1 MKVAITGPTGLVGTR
16 LVARLLE
23 RGDSV
28 VALSREA
35 ARASERLGAQAVT
48 WDPVGGPP
56 PATALDGVD
65 GVIHLAGAP
74 VAQRWSPAAKERIRA
89 SRVAGTAN
97 LVAGLEA
104 AGAPGP
110 GVLVST
116 SAGGYYG
123 NRGDTVLDESAA
135 PGDDFL
141 ASVCVE
147 WEASASAARDLGK
160 RVAIVRIG
168 VVLDGAGGA
177 LAKMLP
183 PFRLGIGGPVAGGR
197 QYVPWIALDDVVGV
211 FLAALDGGSAWS
223 GVFNACAPVAVTNA
237 ELSKALGRALHRPA
251 VMPVPAFAVRALYG
265 DMAAVVT
272 GSQRMVPARTVE
284 LGYEFRYPDLDR
296 ALEAALGS

>member
-1 MKVAITGPTGLVGTR
+1 MKVAVTGATGLVGTR

-28 VALSREA
+28 VALSRDA
-35 ARASERLGAQAVT
+35 TRASERRGAQAVT
-48 WDPVGGPP
+48 WDAVGGPP
-56 PATALDGVD
+56 PAGALDGVD
-65 GVIHLAGAP
+65 GVINLAGAP
-74 VAQRWSPAAKERIRA
+74 VAQRWSPAAKERIRE

-104 AGAPGP
+104 AGASGP
-110 GVLVST
+110 VVLVST
-116 SAGGYYG
+116 SAAGYYG
-123 NRGDTVLDESAA
+123 DRGETVLDESAA

-141 ASVCVE
+141 ASVCVG
-147 WEASASAARDLGK
+147 WESSASAARDRGM

-183 PFRLGIGGPVAGGR
+183 PFRLGVGGPVAGGR

-223 GVFNACAPVAVTNA
+223 GAFNACAPGAVTNA

-251 VMPVPAFAVRALYG
+251 VMPVPALAIRALYG
-265 DMAAVVT
+265 DMAAIVT
-272 GSQRMVPARTVE
+272 ASARMVPARALE
-284 LGYEFRYPDLDR
+284 LGYEFRYLDLDR
-296 ALEAALGS
+296 ALEAALAS